1 MSEQDK
7 KINLFSEFPPVS
19 REQWEE
25 VIERDLKGADRERK
39 IVWHTPEGLK
49 FEPYYRRE
57 DLADISHEPALPGEF
72 PFVRGNKT
80 NSNGWELRQEIEKA
94 DAAKANKEA
103 VNAIT
108 RGAEAI
114 VFDVREISNAEQ
126 MELLLKDIDPV
137 STPVQLT
144 NSTNYKMTVNLFLE
158 ALKNKGVDAKQAH
171 GSLDFDPVG
180 YFVLKGEFYNS
191 WEDNLSELIC
201 LIDKIEEEL
210 PNFSILNI
218 NGRFFHNGGATI
230 VQELAYSLAVANEY
244 LAALTD
250 AGKELKDITP
260 KMQFSFAIGSNYFME
275 IAKIR
280 AARMLWANMV
290 RQYTDDKEA
299 GKVFIHVETSTWNKT
314 IYDPYVNMLR
324 NTTEAMSGA
333 IAGCD
338 SMSVRP
344 FDYFFRS
351 PNDMSKRVA
360 RNTQIILKE
369 ESHFNK
375 TVDPSAGSYYIE
387 KLTAS
392 IAEAAWKLF
401 VETEAKCGF
410 IKAFEN
416 GDVKA
421 DIEETVKNREE
432 AIARRKTSYIG
443 TNQFPNAEE
452 EMLDEL
458 KKEIMFRV
466 DQKDIKG
473 LPQYRGAEPF
483 EKLRLATEKY
493 IKDQNKKPGVY
504 LLKIGNRAMRTARAS
519 FSSAFFGCA
528 GYDIFDNLGF
538 DNTKDAVTD
547 AMKSKAEIIVICSSD
562 DDYVEYVP
570 ELAKMIKTEDNKKN
584 VIVAGYPKEHID
596 SFKQA
601 GVDDFVH
608 VKSNLLDTITAYQKK
623 LGVIK

>member
-1 MSEQDK
+1 MSNQKK

-25 VIERDLKGADRERK
+25 VIQRDLKGADRERK
-39 IVWHTPEGLK
+39 IVWRTPEGLK
-49 FEPYYRRE
+49 FDPYYRRE
-57 DLADISHEPALPGEF
+57 DLEKISHEPALPAEF
-72 PFVRGNKT
+72 PFVRGNKISD
-80 NSNGWELRQEIEKA
+80 NDWEIRQEIEKA
-94 DAAKANKEA
+94 DAITANKEA
-103 VNAIT
+103 VNAIK

-114 VFDVREISNAEQ
+114 VFDVREINNAEQ
-126 MELLLKDIDPV
+126 MELLLKDIDPA
-137 STPVQLT
+137 STPVHLK
-144 NSTNYKMTVNLFLE
+144 NSTNYKITVDLFTE
-158 ALKNKGVDAKQAH
+158 ALDNKGLNPKQAR
-171 GSLDFDPVG
+171 GSLEFDPIG
-180 YFVLKGEFYNS
+180 YYTLKGEFYNS
-191 WEDNLSELIC
+191 WNDNINEILC
-201 LIDKIEEEL
+201 LIDKMEEEL
-210 PNFSILNI
+210 PGFSILNV

-230 VQELAYSLAVANEY
+230 VQELGYSLAAANEY

-250 AGKELKDITP
+250 AGKEAKEITP
-260 KMQFSFAIGSNYFME
+260 RMQFSFALGSNYFME

-280 AARMLWANMV
+280 AARMLWANV
-290 RQYTDDKEA
+290 VSQYTDDGEA
-299 GKVFIHVETSTWNKT
+299 EKAFIHVETSTWNKT

-387 KLTAS
+387 TLTAS

-401 VETEAKCGF
+401 TETEAKGGF

-421 DIEETVKNREE
+421 DIEETCKNREA
-432 AIARRKTSYIG
+432 AIAKRKTSFIG
-443 TNQFPNAEE
+443 TNQFPNADEQMLEE
-452 EMLDEL
+452 I
-458 KKEIMFRV
+458 KKEILTKEE
-466 DQKDIKG
+466 QKSHKG
-473 LPQYRGAEPF
+473 LIQYRGAEPF
-483 EKLRLATEKY
+483 EKLRLDTEKF
-493 IKDQNKKPGVY
+493 IKSGNKKPGVY

-519 FSSAFFGCA
+519 FSSAFYGCA
-528 GYDIFDNLGF
+528 GYEIFDNLGF
-538 DNTKDAVTD
+538 DNTKEAVAD

-570 ELAKMIKTEDNKKN
+570 ELATMIKTEDNSKTL
-584 VIVAGYPKEHID
+584 VVAGYPKEHIE

>member
-1 MSEQDK
+1 MSEKEK

-39 IVWHTPEGLK
+39 LVWRTPEGLK
-49 FEPYYRRE
+49 FEPFYRKE

-72 PFVRGNKT
+72 PFVRGNET
-80 NSNGWELRQEIEKA
+80 NNNDWEIRQEIEKA
-94 DAAKANKEA
+94 DVKTANKEA
-103 VNAIT
+103 VNAIK
-108 RGAEAI
+108 RGVEAI
-114 VFDVREISNAEQ
+114 VFDVREINNVEQ
-126 MELLLKDIDPV
+126 MELLLKDIDLASVPV
-137 STPVQLT
+137 HLS
-144 NSTNYKMTVNLFLE
+144 NSTNYKITVDLFLE
-158 ALKNKGVDAKQAH
+158 ALKNKGIDPKQAR
-171 GSLDFDPVG
+171 GSMDFDPMG
-180 YFVLKGEFYNS
+180 YLVLKGEFYNS
-191 WEDNLSELIC
+191 WQDNLSELAC
-201 LIDKIEEEL
+201 LIEKIEEEL
-210 PNFSILNI
+210 PKFSILNI
-218 NGRFFHNGGATI
+218 NGRFFHNAGATI
-230 VQELAYSLAVANEY
+230 VQELGYSMAVASEY
-244 LAALTD
+244 MASFTD
-250 AGKELKDITP
+250 AGRDIKEIAP

-280 AARMLWANMV
+280 AARMLWANIA
-290 RQYTDDKEA
+290 RQYTDDKNAEKA
-299 GKVFIHVETSTWNKT
+299 FIHVETSTWNKT

-351 PNDMSKRVA
+351 PNNMSKRVA

-387 KLTAS
+387 TLTAS
-392 IAEAAWKLF
+392 IADAAWKLF
-401 VETEAKCGF
+401 TETEAKGGF
-410 IKAFEN
+410 IKAFES

-421 DIEETVKNREE
+421 DIEESVKKREE
-432 AIARRKTSYIG
+432 AIAKRKTNFIG

-458 KKEIMFRV
+458 KKEIMFRE
-466 DQKDIKG
+466 DQQHSKG
-473 LPQYRGAEPF
+473 LSQYRGAEPF
-483 EKLRLATEKY
+483 EKLRLATERF
-493 IKDQNKKPGVY
+493 IKEGNKKPGVY

-519 FSSAFFGCA
+519 FSSAFYGCA
-528 GYDIFDNLGF
+528 GYEIFDNLGF
-538 DNTKDAVTD
+538 DNTKDAVAD

-562 DDYVEYVP
+562 EDYVEYVP
-570 ELAKMIKTEDNKKN
+570 ELAKMIKTENNNKT
-584 VIVAGYPKEHID
+584 VVVAGYPKEHID